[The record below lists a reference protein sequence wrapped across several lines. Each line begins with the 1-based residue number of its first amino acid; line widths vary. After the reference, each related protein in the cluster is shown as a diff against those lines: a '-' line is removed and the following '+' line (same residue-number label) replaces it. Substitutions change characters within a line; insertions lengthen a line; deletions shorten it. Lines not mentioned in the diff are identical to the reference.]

1 MSVVIKP
8 RPPMAV
14 RVATAAVAII
24 VLLYVIPFAIPN
36 YLVSQFATVLAFAIA
51 IVGINL
57 VTGYGGAI
65 TLGHAAF
72 VALGSYTTAIL
83 VVRYGWNPY
92 ATIPVAA
99 ASSWIAGWCLGFPA
113 LRLQGLYL
121 ALGTLVL
128 SITVPPLLKRFDG
141 LTGGVQGLIVGNP
154 SAPAFT
160 GLDASRWIYFIAL
173 VTAAVLYFVARR
185 ILSGPLCRALV
196 ATQDDQLVAA
206 VMGVDRAR
214 LTTATFA
221 MSSLYAGVAG
231 SLYAMVVGFVSPDT
245 FNVMMSLSLFVG
257 AVVGGITSLV
267 GAVAGA
273 MFIQFV
279 PIWAS
284 DVDVSLGGLVFGGAL
299 ILTLVL
305 IPAGVG
311 GLAERLFLR
320 LCASLGWTEA
330 AAIAPG
336 SEPDTKGP
344 GARLA
349 RTEGTIIPPL

>member
-1 MSVVIKP
+1 
-8 RPPMAV
+8 
-14 RVATAAVAII
+14 
-24 VLLYVIPFAIPN
+24 
-36 YLVSQFATVLAFAIA
+36 VLAFAIA

-99 ASSWIAGWCLGFPA
+99 ALSWVAGWCLGFPA

-141 LTGGVQGLIVGNP
+141 FTGGVQGLNVGNP
-154 SAPAFT
+154 SPPAFIR
-160 GLDASRWIYFIAL
+160 LDESQWIYFVCLA
-173 VTAAVLYFVARR
+173 VAAVLYAVARR
-185 ILSGPLCRALV
+185 ILSGPLRRALV
-196 ATQDDQLVAA
+196 ATRDNQLVAA
-206 VMGVDRAR
+206 VMGVDRAA

-221 MSSLYAGVAG
+221 LSSLYAGVAG
-231 SLYAMVVGFVSPDT
+231 SLYAMIVGFVSPDT
-245 FNVMMSLSLFVG
+245 FNVMMSLNLFVG
-257 AVVGGITSLV
+257 AVVGGITSLG
-267 GAVAGA
+267 GAVLGA

-284 DVDVSLGGLVFGGAL
+284 DIDASLGGLVFGGAL
-299 ILTLVL
+299 IVTLVL

-311 GLAERLFLR
+311 GLVWRMFSWS
-320 LCASLGWTEA
+320 CARLGWIEA
-330 AAIAPG
+330 VATAELDG
-336 SEPDTKGP
+336 LGV
-344 GARLA
+344 GNARK
-349 RTEGTIIPPL
+349 

>member
-1 MSVVIKP
+1 MSVVVKP
-8 RPPMAV
+8 RLPVAV
-14 RVATAAVAII
+14 RIVAAAVVAV
-24 VLLYVIPFAIPN
+24 VLLYVIPFAIPS

-51 IVGINL
+51 IAGINM

-83 VVRYGWNPY
+83 VVRYGWSPY

-99 ASSWIAGWCLGFPA
+99 LLSWAAGWCLGFPA

-141 LTGGVQGLIVGNP
+141 FTGGVQGLSVGNP
-154 SAPAFT
+154 SPPAFIRI
-160 GLDASRWIYFIAL
+160 DESQWIYF
-173 VTAAVLYFVARR
+173 VTLAIAAVLYVVARR
-185 ILSGPLCRALV
+185 VLSGPLRRALV
-196 ATQDDQLVAA
+196 ATRDNQLVAA

-221 MSSLYAGVAG
+221 LSSLYAGVAG
-231 SLYAMVVGFVSPDT
+231 SLYAMIVGFVSPDT
-245 FNVMMSLSLFVG
+245 FNVMLSLSLFVG
-257 AVVGGITSLV
+257 AVVGGITSIG
-267 GAVAGA
+267 GAVLGA

-284 DVDVSLGGLVFGGAL
+284 DIDVSLGGLVFGGAL

-305 IPAGVG
+305 FPAGIG
-311 GLAERLFLR
+311 GLAERLFLK
-320 LCASLGWTEA
+320 LCPRLGWIETPVRAKQSVLRKSDSDERA
-330 AAIAPG
+330 
-336 SEPDTKGP
+336 
-344 GARLA
+344 
-349 RTEGTIIPPL
+349 

>member
-8 RPPMAV
+8 RLPVAV
-14 RVATAAVAII
+14 RALAGAALAV
-24 VLLYVIPFAIPN
+24 VLLYVIPFVIPG
-36 YLVSQFATVLAFAIA
+36 YLVSQFATVLVFAIA

-57 VTGYGGAI
+57 VTGFGGAI

-92 ATIPVAA
+92 ATVPVAA
-99 ASSWIAGWCLGFPA
+99 LLSWVAGWCLGFPA

-128 SITVPPLLKRFDG
+128 SITVPPLLKRFEAF
-141 LTGGVQGLIVGNP
+141 TGGVQGLNVGNP
-154 SAPAFT
+154 EAPAF
-160 GLDASRWIYFIAL
+160 LPIDDSQWIYFLSLA
-173 VTAAVLYFVARR
+173 VAAVLYMVARR
-185 ILSGPLCRALV
+185 ILSGPLRRALV
-196 ATQDDQLVAA
+196 AARDNQLVGA
-206 VMGVDRAR
+206 VMGVDRAN

-231 SLYAMVVGFVSPDT
+231 SLYAMIVGFVSPDT

-257 AVVGGITSLV
+257 AVVGGITSLN
-267 GAVAGA
+267 GAIIGA

-284 DVDVSLGGLVFGGAL
+284 DIDVALGGLVFGCAL
-299 ILTLVL
+299 IVTLVV
-305 IPAGVG
+305 IPAGIG
-311 GLAERLFLR
+311 GLGERAFIW
-320 LCASLGWTEA
+320 LCRRLGWVARAEA
-330 AAIAPG
+330 RPDDIAVTG
-336 SEPDTKGP
+336 SAQNEP
-344 GARLA
+344 A
-349 RTEGTIIPPL
+349 

>member
-8 RPPMAV
+8 RLPVAV
-14 RVATAAVAII
+14 RAIAGAAVAI
-24 VLLYVIPFAIPN
+24 VFLYVIPFVIPS
-36 YLVSQFATVLAFAIA
+36 YLVSQFATVLVFAIA
-51 IVGINL
+51 IVGINM

-99 ASSWIAGWCLGFPA
+99 LLSWVAGWCLGFPA

-128 SITVPPLLKRFDG
+128 SITVPPLLKRFEG
-141 LTGGVQGLIVGNP
+141 FTGGVQGLNVGNP
-154 SAPAFT
+154 EPPAF
-160 GLDASRWIYFIAL
+160 LPIDESQWIYFLCLA
-173 VTAAVLYFVARR
+173 VAAVLYVIARR
-185 ILSGPLCRALV
+185 ILSGPLRRALV
-196 ATQDDQLVAA
+196 AVRDNQLVGA
-206 VMGVDRAR
+206 VMGVDRAN

-231 SLYAMVVGFVSPDT
+231 SLYAMIVGFVSPDT
-245 FNVMMSLSLFVG
+245 FSVMMSLSLFVG
-257 AVVGGITSLV
+257 AVVGGITSLN
-267 GAVAGA
+267 GAIVGA

-284 DVDVSLGGLVFGGAL
+284 DIDVSLGGLVFGCAL
-299 ILTLVL
+299 IVTLVA
-305 IPAGVG
+305 IPAGIG
-311 GLAERLFLR
+311 GLGERAFIW
-320 LCASLGWTEA
+320 LCARFGWVEQRAGA
-330 AAIAPG
+330 ARDEIGATGRARN
-336 SEPDTKGP
+336 EP
-344 GARLA
+344 A
-349 RTEGTIIPPL
+349 

>member
-8 RPPMAV
+8 KLPVAV
-14 RVATAAVAII
+14 RALAGAALAV
-24 VLLYVIPFAIPN
+24 VLLYVIPFVIPG
-36 YLVSQFATVLAFAIA
+36 YLVSQFATVLVFAIA

-57 VTGYGGAI
+57 VTGFGGAI

-92 ATIPVAA
+92 ATVPVAA
-99 ASSWIAGWCLGFPA
+99 LLSWVAGWCLGFPA

-128 SITVPPLLKRFDG
+128 SITVPPLLKRFEAF
-141 LTGGVQGLIVGNP
+141 TGGVQGLNVGNP
-154 SAPAFT
+154 EAPAF
-160 GLDASRWIYFIAL
+160 LPIDDSQWIYFLSLA
-173 VTAAVLYFVARR
+173 VAAVLYVVARR
-185 ILSGPLCRALV
+185 ILSGPLRRALV
-196 ATQDDQLVAA
+196 AARDNQLVGA
-206 VMGVDRAR
+206 VMGVDRAN

-231 SLYAMVVGFVSPDT
+231 SLYAMIVGFVSPDT

-257 AVVGGITSLV
+257 AVVGGITSLN
-267 GAVAGA
+267 GAIIGA

-284 DVDVSLGGLVFGGAL
+284 DIDVALGGLVFGCAL
-299 ILTLVL
+299 IVTLVV
-305 IPAGVG
+305 IPAGIG
-311 GLAERLFLR
+311 GLGERAFIW
-320 LCASLGWTEA
+320 LCRRLGWVARAEA
-330 AAIAPG
+330 RRDDIAVTG
-336 SEPDTKGP
+336 SAQNEP
-344 GARLA
+344 A
-349 RTEGTIIPPL
+349 

>member
-1 MSVVIKP
+1 MSVVVKP
-8 RPPMAV
+8 RLPVAV
-14 RVATAAVAII
+14 RIATAIVVAI
-24 VLLYVIPFAIPN
+24 LFLYVIPFMIPN
-36 YLVSQFATVLAFAIA
+36 YLVSQFATVLVFAIA

-83 VVRYGWNPY
+83 TVRYGWKPY

-99 ASSWIAGWCLGFPA
+99 ALSWIAGWCLGFPA

-128 SITVPPLLKRFDG
+128 SITVPPVLKRFDAF
-141 LTGGVQGLIVGNP
+141 TGGVQGLNVGNP
-154 SAPAFT
+154 APPASVP
-160 GLDASRWIYFIAL
+160 LDESQWIYFVSLAI
-173 VTAAVLYFVARR
+173 AAVLYVVARR
-185 ILSGPLCRALV
+185 ILSGPLRRALV
-196 ATQDDQLVAA
+196 AARDNQLVAA
-206 VMGVDRAR
+206 VMGVNRAR

-231 SLYAMVVGFVSPDT
+231 SLYAMIVGFVSPDT

-257 AVVGGITSLV
+257 AVVGGITSLS
-267 GAVAGA
+267 GAFIGA

-284 DVDVSLGGLVFGGAL
+284 DIDVSLGGLVFGGAL

-311 GLAERLFLR
+311 GLAERWYLR
-320 LCASLGWTEA
+320 ACARLGWTEA
-330 AAIAPG
+330 AATETAIEA
-336 SEPDTKGP
+336 STR
-344 GARLA
+344 GAQHEA
-349 RTEGTIIPPL
+349 T

>member
-8 RPPMAV
+8 KLPLLV
-14 RVATAAVAII
+14 RISAGIVVAAL
-24 VLLYVIPFAIPN
+24 LLYVIPFAIPN
-36 YLVSQFATVLAFAIA
+36 YLVSQFATVLVFAIA
-51 IVGINL
+51 IAGINL
-57 VTGYGGAI
+57 VTGFGGAI

-83 VVRYGWNPY
+83 VVRYGWSPY

-99 ASSWIAGWCLGFPA
+99 ALSWIAGWCLGFPA

-128 SITVPPLLKRFDG
+128 SITVPPVLKRFDAF
-141 LTGGVQGLIVGNP
+141 TGGVQGLNVGNP
-154 SAPAFT
+154 SPPAFIP
-160 GLDASRWIYFIAL
+160 LDESQWIYFVSLAI
-173 VTAAVLYFVARR
+173 AAVLYFVARR
-185 ILSGPLCRALV
+185 ILSGPLQRALV
-196 ATQDDQLVAA
+196 AARDNQLVAA
-206 VMGVDRAR
+206 VMGVNRAR

-231 SLYAMVVGFVSPDT
+231 SLYAMIVGFVSPDT

-257 AVVGGITSLV
+257 AVVGGITSLS
-267 GAVAGA
+267 GAIVGA

-284 DVDVSLGGLVFGGAL
+284 DIDVSLGGLVFGGAL
-299 ILTLVL
+299 ILTLIL

-320 LCASLGWTEA
+320 ACARLGWTEA
-330 AAIAPG
+330 TAATPVDEISAG
-336 SEPDTKGP
+336 STQNEAT
-344 GARLA
+344 
-349 RTEGTIIPPL
+349 

>member
-8 RPPMAV
+8 KVPAPV
-14 RVATAAVAII
+14 RIAAAAVAAV
-24 VLLYVIPFAIPN
+24 VLLYVIPFAIPS
-36 YLVSQFATVLAFAIA
+36 YLVSQFATVLVFAIA

-83 VVRYGWNPY
+83 MVRYGWNPY

-99 ASSWIAGWCLGFPA
+99 ALSWIAGWCLGFPA

-141 LTGGVQGLIVGNP
+141 FTGGVQGLIVGNP
-154 SAPAFT
+154 SPPSF
-160 GLDASRWIYFIAL
+160 LPIDESQWIYFVSLAIAAL
-173 VTAAVLYFVARR
+173 LYVVARR
-185 ILSGPLCRALV
+185 ILSGPLRRALV
-196 ATQDDQLVAA
+196 ATRDNQLVAA
-206 VMGVDRAR
+206 VMGVDRVQV
-214 LTTATFA
+214 TTATFA

-231 SLYAMVVGFVSPDT
+231 SLYAMIVGFVSPDT
-245 FNVMMSLSLFVG
+245 FNVMMSLNLFVG
-257 AVVGGITSLV
+257 AVVGGITSLI
-267 GAVAGA
+267 GAVLGA

-284 DVDVSLGGLVFGGAL
+284 DIDVALGGLVFGAALVLTL
-299 ILTLVL
+299 IL
-305 IPAGVG
+305 IPDGIG
-311 GLAERLFLR
+311 GLAERWFVR
-320 LCASLGWTEA
+320 FCAKLGWVEKAQEA
-330 AAIAPG
+330 TADA
-336 SEPDTKGP
+336 SVE
-344 GARLA
+344 GAHEQA
-349 RTEGTIIPPL
+349 